1 VIGNVA
7 KKLVGAVPVVGG
19 IAQSIVNAQENVQLR
34 KQAGEPP
41 ALATI
46 NGISDAVRGPL
57 SGPNDRQAL
66 GGIGMFAL
74 VGVAIVLVIL
84 LLRK

>member
-7 KKLVGAVPVVGG
+7 KKLVGAVPVIGG
-19 IAQSIVNAQENVQLR
+19 IAQSIVNAQENVQMR

-66 GGIGMFAL
+66 GGMGMILLA
-74 VGVAIVLVIL
+74 GVALLVVIL
-84 LLRK
+84 LIRK